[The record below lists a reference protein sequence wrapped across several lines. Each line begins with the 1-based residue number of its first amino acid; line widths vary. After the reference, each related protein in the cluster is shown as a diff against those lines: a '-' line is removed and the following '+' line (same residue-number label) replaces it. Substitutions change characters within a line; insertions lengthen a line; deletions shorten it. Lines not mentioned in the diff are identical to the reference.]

1 MFGACAECG
10 SEAYLTGLLCRVCA
24 VQLGYVEPECDT
36 CGLPDWWVDNDCTE
50 CGSVPRCDTCGTLSE
65 LASSWCG
72 DCGCCV
78 QHCQGFVDC
87 LTTTVK
93 GSV

>member
-1 MFGACAECG
+1 MSRVALR
-10 SEAYLTGLLCRVCA
+10 LTDAGV
-24 VQLGYVEPECDT
+24 VIVDYVEPECDV
-36 CGLPDWWVDNDCTE
+36 CAAHPE
-50 CGSVPRCDTCGTLSE
+50 SV
-65 LASSWCG
+65 SWCG

-87 LTTTVK
+87 STITVK

>member
-10 SEAYLTGLLCRVCA
+10 SEAYLTGLLCRECA
-24 VQLGYVEPECDT
+24 VQLGYVEPECDV
-36 CGLPDWWVDNDCTE
+36 CAAHPE
-50 CGSVPRCDTCGTLSE
+50 SV
-65 LASSWCG
+65 SWCG

-87 LTTTVK
+87 STTTVK